1 MHRAWDARAGHAPS
15 RSAKYNIMHYDQV
28 DLEVGERIQYK
39 YVILEEQVRP
49 ELLVAPAKHSDAPAV
64 PEPFLSATAGTTSV
78 FCAALVAGR
87 PPLTG
92 VGVWPVSSS
101 PRVQSFGQ
109 GLGLQSYSPH

>member
-1 MHRAWDARAGHAPS
+1 MRD
-15 RSAKYNIMHYDQV
+15 DQV

-64 PEPFLSATAGTTSV
+64 PEPFLAATAGITLV
-78 FCAALVAGR
+78 FCVALVAVR
-87 PPLTG
+87 AHLMG

-101 PRVQSFGQ
+101 PGVQSFGQ
-109 GLGLQSYSPH
+109 GLGLQSCSPH